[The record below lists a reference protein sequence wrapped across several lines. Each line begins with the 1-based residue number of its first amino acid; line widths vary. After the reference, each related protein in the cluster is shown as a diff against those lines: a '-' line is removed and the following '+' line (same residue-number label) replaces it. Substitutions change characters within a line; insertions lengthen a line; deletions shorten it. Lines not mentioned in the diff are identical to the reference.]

1 VLLLDIALEQWLRVL
16 LERQEKSSLDGDA
29 LVELVGLAL
38 DSACI
43 AGESAEL
50 GQVGSLHLLPRVIS
64 AIGTVTVIAWAC
76 ARQRLRRRQHEQ
88 ARPGRRLSAGG
99 PRN

>member
-50 GQVGSLHLLPRVIS
+50 GQVGSLQLLPRVIS
-64 AIGTVTVIAWAC
+64 AIGMVAVLAWAC
-76 ARQRLRRRQHEQ
+76 ARQHLHRRQDEE
-88 ARPGRRLSAGG
+88 APSR
-99 PRN
+99 